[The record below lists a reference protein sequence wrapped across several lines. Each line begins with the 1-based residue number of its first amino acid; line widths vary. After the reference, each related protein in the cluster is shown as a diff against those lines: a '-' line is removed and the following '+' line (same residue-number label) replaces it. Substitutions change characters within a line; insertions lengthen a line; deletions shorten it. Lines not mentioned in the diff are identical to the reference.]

1 MGNGAQK
8 IAILP
13 PSLTNKIAA
22 GEVVERPASV
32 VKELVEN
39 SLDAGADDITV
50 IVRDGGKALIQVVD
64 NGAGMSTAD
73 AVLAFQRHATSKIRS
88 YRDLQRVTTLGFRGE
103 ALASIAS
110 VSRVELRTVPQGE
123 IEGTLLR
130 LDAGRVVEQGKTG
143 GRPGTSIAVKNL
155 FFNTPARRKFLRATN
170 TEYRYIVQVLN
181 RFALA
186 FPEVRFTLIN
196 EDREVFRLPKATL
209 EERVVAVLGS
219 HVRGKLVEVDEPSP
233 AAKIHGFAGGP
244 DSFRR
249 SRGDQYLFVNRRYV
263 VNRSLNHAITSA
275 YGEAL
280 PSGMFPLYVIFLEID
295 PELVD
300 VNVHPTKIEI
310 KLWDENL
317 VYRMLRGA
325 VRRAISSAAIVPDLA
340 VPERGEQTTGGPG
353 PERPR
358 VVPIQKTISFEGDLS
373 QLDLF
378 LPEAETVGTR
388 TEKSP
393 EVPAV
398 PPPVRD
404 VEMWQIHNRYILTE
418 IREGI
423 IVIDQHVAHER
434 VLYER
439 ALKSFRERRR
449 LQSTQQLLFPETVE
463 LNLEDFSLFLEI
475 QPFLERLGFAVRVFG
490 ARSVMIEGV
499 PSGQRIS
506 NPSRALLEIIDEY
519 GKEREANVEIQ
530 DSVARSYACKTAI
543 KAGDPLTLEEMN
555 ALVNELFSCEQ
566 PYFCPHGRPIV
577 VQITLA
583 ELDKRF
589 GRE

>member
-1 MGNGAQK
+1 MGNTVQK

-50 IVRDGGKALIQVVD
+50 ILRDGGKALIQVID
-64 NGAGMSTAD
+64 NGCGMSPAD
-73 AVLAFQRHATSKIRS
+73 AVLAFQRHATSKIRTLA
-88 YRDLQRVTTLGFRGE
+88 DLQRVTTLGFRGE

-130 LDAGRVVEQGKTG
+130 LDGGRVVEQTRTG
-143 GRPGTSIAVKNL
+143 GKPGTSIAVKNL

-170 TEYRYIVQVLN
+170 TEYRYVLQVMN

-186 FPEVRFTLIN
+186 FPEVRFTLIH
-196 EDREVFRLPKATL
+196 EDREVFRLPKSSLPDRVL
-209 EERVVAVLGS
+209 EVLGT
-219 HVRGKLVEVDEPSP
+219 HLRGKLVEVEETSSSV
-233 AAKIHGFAGGP
+233 AVRGFVGTP
-244 DSFRR
+244 DTFRR

-263 VNRSLNHAITSA
+263 VNRALGHAVLSA
-275 YGEAL
+275 YGESLLGGLL
-280 PSGMFPLYVIFLEID
+280 PVYVIFLEIP

-310 KLWDENL
+310 KLWDEDL
-317 VYRMLRGA
+317 VYRLVRGA
-325 VRRAISSAAIVPDLA
+325 VRRSVSSGA
-340 VPERGEQTTGGPG
+340 VAPELTLSPAEGSAV
-353 PERPR
+353 R
-358 VVPIQKTISFEGDLS
+358 VGHAPFLPQQRVLPLDGALDQM
-373 QLDLF
+373 DLF
-378 LPEAETVGTR
+378 LPEPERLGLSTETRLEPV
-388 TEKSP
+388 
-393 EVPAV
+393 AV

-418 IREGI
+418 VREGL

-434 VLYER
+434 ILYEKAMR
-439 ALKSFRERRR
+439 SFRERRR
-449 LQSTQQLLFPETVE
+449 LEGTQQLIFPETVD

-475 QPFLERLGFAVRVFG
+475 QPFLEQLGFAVRVFG
-490 ARSVMIEGV
+490 ARSVLIEGL
-499 PSGQRIS
+499 PAGLRLG
-506 NPSRALLEIIDEY
+506 NPSRTLVEIIDEY
-519 GKEREANVEIQ
+519 GKEREASLEIH
-530 DSVARSYACKTAI
+530 DSVARSYACKAAI
-543 KAGDPLTLEEMN
+543 KAGDRLSLEEMN
-555 ALVNELFSCEQ
+555 KLVNELFSCEQ

-583 ELDKRF
+583 ELNRRF

>member
-1 MGNGAQK
+1 MSSGVQK

-13 PSLTNKIAA
+13 PALTNKIAA

-50 IVRDGGKALIQVVD
+50 IVRDGGKALIQVID
-64 NGAGMSTAD
+64 NGVGMSPAD
-73 AVLAFQRHATSKIRS
+73 AVLAFQRHATSKIRTLQ
-88 YRDLQRVTTLGFRGE
+88 DLQRVTTLGFRGE

-110 VSRVELRTVPQGE
+110 VSRVELRTIPRGE

-130 LDAGRVVEQGKTG
+130 LDAGRVIEQGKTG
-143 GRPGTSIAVKNL
+143 GKPGTSIAVKNL
-155 FFNTPARRKFLRATN
+155 FFNTPARRKFLRATQ
-170 TEYRYIVQVLN
+170 TEYRYILQVMN

-196 EDREVFRLPKATL
+196 DDREVFRLHKSSL
-209 EERVVAVLGS
+209 EERVIQVLGS
-219 HVRGKLVEVDEPSP
+219 PLRGKLIELDERAPDLT
-233 AAKIHGFAGGP
+233 IGGFVGNP
-244 DSFRR
+244 DTFRR

-263 VNRSLNHAITSA
+263 VSRSLSHAVIAA

-280 PSGMFPLYVIFLEID
+280 PTGVYPPYVVFLDIA

-300 VNVHPTKIEI
+300 VNVHPTKIEV
-310 KLWDENL
+310 KLWDEDL

-325 VRRAISSAAIVPDLA
+325 VRRAISSAAV
-340 VPERGEQTTGGPG
+340 VPELSI
-353 PERPR
+353 PELHREVTDPKTEGARFLPLQR
-358 VVPIQKTISFEGDLS
+358 VLPLEGSLD

-378 LPEAETVGTR
+378 LPEPEALGVKTEPVGEPET
-388 TEKSP
+388 
-393 EVPAV
+393 V

-418 IREGI
+418 VRDGL

-439 ALKSFRERRR
+439 ALRSFRERRR
-449 LQSTQQLLFPETVE
+449 SEGTQQLLFPETLE
-463 LNLEDFSLFLEI
+463 LNLEDYSLFLEL
-475 QPFLERLGFAVRVFG
+475 QPFLEQLGFAVRTFG
-490 ARSVMIEGV
+490 ARSVLIEGI
-499 PSGQRIS
+499 PAGQRIS
-506 NPSRALLEIIDEY
+506 NPSRTLLEILDEY
-519 GKEREANVEIQ
+519 GKERETSLEIHE
-530 DSVARSYACKTAI
+530 SVARSYACKTAI
-543 KAGDPLTLEEMN
+543 RAGDPLTLEEMN
-555 ALVNELFSCEQ
+555 KLVNELFSCEQ

-577 VQITLA
+577 VQITLS
-583 ELDKRF
+583 ELNKRF